1 MFYYSTAHKEVPS
14 LFCGLCVSPRPCVVS
29 LAFFVS
35 LVLRGDLKSRF
46 FSQISWSAVEHYFVP
61 DDPIPPT
68 CPGLPWMARFFQIT
82 RSPDHPIS
90 SFGCGSARLCLH
102 QCHQ

>member
-14 LFCGLCVSPRPCVVS
+14 LFCDLCVSPRPSVVS

-61 DDPIPPT
+61 DDPIPR
-68 CPGLPWMARFFQIT
+68 CSDF
-82 RSPDHPIS
+82 SDHPITGS
-90 SFGCGSARLCLH
+90 PDLKLWLWLRYVVSFVVKGSPRWRSG
-102 QCHQ
+102 

>member
-46 FSQISWSAVEHYFVP
+46 SRKFSWLALERYFIS
-61 DDPIPPT
+61 DDPI
-68 CPGLPWMARFFQIT
+68 FQIT
-82 RSPDHPIS
+82 GSPDLKALVVAPLRCASVSVIS
-90 SFGCGSARLCLH
+90 VN
-102 QCHQ
+102 QW